1 MIYDINE
8 MVEVFAGRRH
18 VSYKKST
25 VNHLFGLSGDKPYSF
40 LSQYQQ
46 ETLLETERKPVAD
59 LIASAIKGS
68 IRNYP
73 SGKKTAI
80 ELYKAFV
87 GFLSDKYELS
97 VNVDFPAV
105 AIWDPL
111 ERQLAIIKMLHER
124 NISTVEMAD
133 RLFVSDRTIEDD
145 LKMIRES
152 DTEALQLMGQ
162 PVKIPYTR
170 RSRHFTS
177 ESTAHPVFLMA
188 NLAQVIT
195 MLEGLGKQAQLK
207 EYERFALL
215 SAVNIWSE
223 LSDYARERINR
234 LSDTL
239 ALDRVWLRKI
249 QRMSE
254 EGVSNLFQT
263 ERECSDVD
271 TVMSLIMIH
280 KSGEKCFIEYKD
292 ESGQIAFLKSVQI
305 VSIKMT
311 EFEYRSETIKG
322 TLKKDQVLRITTN
335 PIELAN

>member
-1 MIYDINE
+1 MTYNIKE
-8 MVEVFAGRRH
+8 MVETFAGRRH

-25 VNHLFGLSGDKPYSF
+25 VINLFGLSGGKPYSF
-40 LSQYQQ
+40 LSQCQRQ
-46 ETLLETERKPVAD
+46 TFPETERSAMAD

-68 IRNYP
+68 IRDYP

-97 VNVDFPAV
+97 VNVDFPTV

-124 NISTVEMAD
+124 NISTINMAD

-162 PVKIPYTR
+162 PVKIPYKR
-170 RSRHFTS
+170 RNRHFTS
-177 ESTAHPVFLMA
+177 ESTAHPIFLMA

-195 MLEGLGKQAQLK
+195 ILEGLGKQSQLK

-215 SAVNIWSE
+215 TAVNIWSE

-263 ERECSDVD
+263 ERACSDVD

-292 ESGQIAFLKSVQI
+292 ESGQIVFLKDVRI
-305 VSIKMT
+305 VSNGKT
-311 EFEYRSETIKG
+311 DFTYRSEKIEG